1 MADKKKDDL
10 EDDLENDSENGL
22 ESTDSEDE
30 KPEEASDDVAD
41 DADKADAGE
50 DDADGEGDKKAE
62 GAEDADEAS
71 DDADADEDEEVED
84 KKKASDKKKAD
95 KKPTSRKKS
104 AHRETD
110 KESRS
115 ASRTTS
121 RKRAKKRKKNAGKK
135 FTRTALI
142 VCVIIALVA
151 GILLDHFGLYG
162 LFHNS
167 SALADTTT
175 VTEDQLDTVMGTYF
189 YDGQAYDITV
199 QDVIEASSTLDS
211 AKNDDGTYD
220 VPAVDDALSY
230 ARTEILNKEVEKEGI
245 TVSDDEVDAYAEQYL
260 GTSDYD
266 TIASNWGLDAET
278 AKETIKQSCAI
289 SKLRDEKVGTFDAT
303 LPSEPTE
310 AAEGEEDTPTAEY
323 GAYIV
328 ELLGD
333 EWDTENETWART
345 DGPYYEALSGETFTS
360 TSATYNQAETAYYV
374 AYSEYGEAYSAQQTE
389 WQDYVNSLLS
399 NASIELYTLGV

>member
-1 MADKKKDDL
+1 MADKKNDDL
-10 EDDLENDSENGL
+10 EDDLEKDFEHADSEG
-22 ESTDSEDE
+22 EEPEEDSEDT
-30 KPEEASDDVAD
+30 AD
-41 DADKADAGE
+41 DAADGDDADDGDVDASDGDKADK
-50 DDADGEGDKKAE
+50 D
-62 GAEDADEAS
+62 S
-71 DDADADEDEEVED
+71 DDADAGKDEEVKD
-84 KKKASDKKKAD
+84 KKKATDKKKTAD
-95 KKPTSRKKS
+95 RKPTSRKKS
-104 AHRETD
+104 ARRETD
-110 KESRS
+110 RESRS
-115 ASRTTS
+115 ASRSTS
-121 RKRAKKRKKNAGKK
+121 RKRAKKRKKNARKE

-142 VCVIIALVA
+142 VCAIVALVA

-162 LFHNS
+162 LLHNS
-167 SALADTTT
+167 SALADTST

-199 QDVIEASSTLDS
+199 QDVIEATSTLDS

-266 TIASNWGLDAET
+266 SIASNWGLDAET

-289 SKLRDEKVGTFDAT
+289 SKLRDEKVGTLDAT

-333 EWDTENETWART
+333 EWDSENETWART

-360 TSATYNQAETAYYV
+360 TSATYTQAETAYYV
-374 AYSEYGEAYSAQQTE
+374 AYSEYENAYSEQQTE